1 MASSSTVM
9 VTSAASSDTG
19 GAVTDNLPCW
29 MEEVEKMKSKHNCEE
44 TLVSM
49 CRNYDIHEEDYKPLC
64 AQDGWGPCALPP
76 EGSNALCVFES
87 MLEAGVRFPL
97 HELYNK
103 ILKHFNLAPS
113 QLTPNSWRYL
123 AGFVLLCDSVGVRP
137 MSAVFRHYF
146 KLSAHRG

>member
-1 MASSSTVM
+1 LKSGSSGLPE
-9 VTSAASSDTG
+9 AD
-19 GAVTDNLPCW
+19 DLPCW
-29 MEEVEKMKSKHNCEE
+29 AEEVEKMKSEHNCEE

-49 CRNYDIHEEDYKPLC
+49 CRNYGIPEEDYKPLC
-64 AQDGWGPCALPP
+64 AQDDWGPCAPPP
-76 EGSNALCVFES
+76 EVSNALCVFEC
-87 MLEAGVRFPL
+87 MLQAGVRFPL

-123 AGFVLLCDSVGVRP
+123 AGFVLLCNGVGVQP
-137 MSAVFRHYF
+137 MAAVFRHYF